1 MDKFVVE
8 GGARLEGRVSV
19 GGSKNAAL
27 PIMVASMLS
36 DGESTLRNVPA
47 LKDIKTLSKLME
59 ILGSRITYSDGVM
72 TLTTPEFKDFEAP
85 YDLVKTMRASVYVL
99 GPLLAR
105 HKKAK
110 VSLPGGCAWG
120 PRPIDLH
127 LKGFEA
133 LGAKVTLDAGYILAE
148 ADQLLGTDIHLDL
161 PSVGATGNLMMAAT
175 GAKGT
180 TRILNAAQEPEMPA
194 LADYLV
200 SMGASIEGGG
210 TSEIVIEGGKPLHG
224 AEHRVIPDR
233 IEAGT
238 FLVGAAMT
246 LGDVTVTG
254 CDPDHLRAT
263 IAKLHAVGAQVDVG
277 EDWVRVRSTS
287 KPKGLRLTT
296 EYYPGFP
303 TDLQAQFMAM
313 ATVSEGVSVI
323 TEEIYRDRFSHVP
336 ELNRLGA
343 DIKLTEN
350 IAVVEGQPHLSAAH
364 VMATDLRASAALILA
379 GLVAEGETHISRVY
393 HIDRGYERIEKKIAE
408 LGGVVRREDEPLV
421 T

>member
-36 DGESTLRNVPA
+36 DGQSTLRNVPA

-59 ILGSRITYSDGVM
+59 ILGSQITYSDGVM

-133 LGAKVTLDAGYILAE
+133 LGAQVTLDAGYILAE
-148 ADQLLGTDIHLDL
+148 ADQLVGTDIHLDL

-194 LADYLV
+194 LADYLI

-246 LGDVTVTG
+246 QGDVTVTG

-263 IAKLHAVGAQVDVG
+263 IAKLQAVGAQVDVG

-379 GLVAEGETHISRVY
+379 GLVAKGETHISRVY